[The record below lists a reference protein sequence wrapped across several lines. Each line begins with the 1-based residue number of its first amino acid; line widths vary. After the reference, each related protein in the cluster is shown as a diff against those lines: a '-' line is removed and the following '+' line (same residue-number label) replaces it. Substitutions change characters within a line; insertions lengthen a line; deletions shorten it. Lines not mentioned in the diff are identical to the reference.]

1 MVNWWPTRC
10 LDSLAPFAI
19 AIAVAACGPDEAAG
33 PAVVRDSAGVQIV
46 ESTRAAWPSGV
57 EWRLTAEPVLQFGMA
72 EGSPENQFVRIEGL
86 VRLPD
91 GRIVAADAGSWEIR
105 FFDSQGAFLTAS
117 GRRGDAPGEYRQ
129 ITGLGY
135 GPGDSL
141 WVYDFG
147 NRRFT
152 VLTGDGQLAR
162 TMNLGGALSAVGAVG
177 RLSNGAF
184 IVREYWSSGSGTGT
198 VQSGLGREPA
208 AVAAV
213 SSDGAT
219 IDTIGL
225 YPGREVYIG
234 NENGRAVMSAPLLA
248 RSTSVALWGDR
259 IYVGDQERFE
269 IGVYSSAGVLERL
282 VRLPN
287 IDLRV
292 TQRDVEEAV
301 AERLVDEPPER
312 HAMLRAHLE
321 AMDVPETRPAY
332 GRLLVDSEG
341 DLWVSEHTSFPAEP
355 TEWRVFDPPGRLLG
369 SVRIP
374 ARFHLHQIG
383 GDWVAGVWRDDL
395 GVEYVRVYGVEKE
408 SVGSAS

>member
-1 MVNWWPTRC
+1 VTWWPTRR

-19 AIAVAACGPDEAAG
+19 GIALAACGPEEGAG
-33 PAVVRDSAGVQIV
+33 PAVVHDSAGVQIV
-46 ESTRAAWPSGV
+46 ESTRAAWPSGA
-57 EWRLTAEPVLQFGMA
+57 EWRLSGEPVLQVGMA
-72 EGSPENQFVRIEGL
+72 EGPPEYQFVRIEGL
-86 VRLPD
+86 LRLPD
-91 GRIVAADAGSWEIR
+91 GRIVVADGGSWEIR
-105 FFDSQGAFLTAS
+105 FFDSQGTFLTAS

-135 GPGDSL
+135 GPGDSV

-147 NRRFT
+147 TRRFT
-152 VLTGDGQLAR
+152 VLTGSGELAR

-177 RLSNGAF
+177 RLSNGSF
-184 IVREYWSSGSGTGT
+184 IVREHWSSGSRTGT
-198 VQSGLGREPA
+198 VKSGLSRDLA

-234 NENGRAVMSAPLLA
+234 SEDGRAVMSTPLLA
-248 RSTSVALWGDR
+248 HSTSVALLGDR
-259 IYVGDQERFE
+259 IYVADQERFE

-282 VRLPN
+282 VRLLN

-292 TQRDVEEAV
+292 TQRDIEEAV
-301 AERLVDEPPER
+301 AERLADEPPER
-312 HAMLRAHLE
+312 HAMMRSHLE

-355 TEWRVFDPPGRLLG
+355 IVWRVFDPQGRLLG
-369 SVRIP
+369 SVRVP
-374 ARFHLHQIG
+374 ARFHLHQV
-383 GDWVAGVWRDDL
+383 GDDWAAGVWRDDL
-395 GVEYVRVYGVEKE
+395 GVEYVRLYGVEKE
-408 SVGSAS
+408 SIGSAS